1 MRRRFGLAGA
11 FAAYGI
17 TVATFASRA
26 PSIKAQLDLSAGEL
40 SVALLG
46 MPLGLILAMR
56 FVARIVA
63 RRSSAWL
70 VRASL
75 VAVAIC
81 LPLPGLADGLA
92 ALCVALVALGL
103 ALGALDVAMNTQG
116 VGLEGRLDRP
126 FLSTLHGVYG
136 IGFVVAAWAGSAAAS
151 AGLSPAA
158 HFALAAL
165 ALLALDVLLTPGLV
179 GPEADETPA
188 GEAASSNV
196 SLRDHPVLIVVGA
209 IGFCC
214 FLAEGAVTDWSG
226 VYLHEVQGAT
236 LGFAPL
242 GAAAFGVGITAG
254 RFLSDVLIARVG
266 RAPVLPRA
274 AAIGAAGMLLAILA
288 PSPPVAV
295 AGYAVLG
302 LGVAPIV
309 PICFTLAGTAPGV
322 PPAWALAR
330 VTTIAYLGLFLGPP
344 VVGGLAELTGL
355 GVALGVVVALLLA
368 VIGLS
373 RSAGPRGAAPRRARP
388 SSRPAA
394 DP

>member
-11 FAAYGI
+11 FAAYGV
-17 TVATFASRA
+17 TVATFAARV
-26 PSIKAQLDLSAGEL
+26 PSIKADLDLSAGEL

-56 FVARIVA
+56 FAARVVA

-70 VRASL
+70 LQASL
-75 VAVAIC
+75 IAVAAC
-81 LPLPGLADGLA
+81 LPLTGLAGGLT
-92 ALCVALVALGL
+92 ALCLALVALGM

-116 VGLEGRLDRP
+116 VGLERRLDRP
-126 FLSTLHGVYG
+126 FMSTLHGVYG
-136 IGFVVAAWAGSAAAS
+136 IGFVLAAWAGAAAAS
-151 AGLSPAA
+151 AELSPAA
-158 HFALAAL
+158 HFALAA
-165 ALLALDVLLTPGLV
+165 AVLLALDVALTPGLV
-179 GPEADETPA
+179 GPEADVTA
-188 GEAASSNV
+188 SGEDTGADV
-196 SLRDHPVLIVVGA
+196 SLRGHPFLILVGA

-214 FLAEGAVTDWSG
+214 FLAEGAVADWSG
-226 VYLHEVQGAT
+226 VYLHEVQDAT

-254 RFLSDVLIARVG
+254 RFAADPLIARLG
-266 RAPVLPRA
+266 RAAVLPRA

-309 PICFTLAGTAPGV
+309 PICFTLAGSAPGV

-330 VTTIAYLGLFLGPP
+330 VSTMAYLGLFLGPP
-344 VVGGLAELTGL
+344 IVGGIAELTELGL
-355 GVALGVVVALLLA
+355 ALGVVVVLLVA

-373 RSAGPRGAAPRRARP
+373 RFVRPTGAVPLLAQPSSPPGAGP
-388 SSRPAA
+388 
-394 DP
+394 